1 MPLVKIFDIY
11 LLKKFF
17 SALLVTTLAI
27 GLTIVVINIIDQ
39 LRFFIDNDVPIIT
52 ILQYYIYF
60 AGWVLKQFLPMFI
73 LLATLFS
80 VTLLARRNEILAMK
94 SLGLSLYRL
103 TLPLFV
109 ACVLLAVGHFY
120 YNEVLYPPINK
131 KRVRMKEYDI
141 KGQSERPRT
150 HLNNVYRQIAP
161 GHFYTIRSFNVN
173 RQEGEDL
180 RIYQRSENRLSNII
194 SAKKI
199 NYVDNGWQATNG
211 SVRVF
216 DDSARESYFEFETM
230 RIPDIKDKPADFAK
244 PLGKPEDMSY
254 AELKE
259 YIDLMKRTGGPYLRE
274 SIDLQVKIAFP
285 MTSLV
290 VVLLSIP
297 FAANPKKGGVAR
309 SFAIGALFSLT
320 YFVLFRVLQSAGYN
334 EKIPEHLA
342 VWGVNALFFLVGIVV
357 MVFAKK

>member
-1 MPLVKIFDIY
+1 MTLIKTLDIY

-17 SALLVTTLAI
+17 GALLLTTLAI
-27 GLTIVVINIIDQ
+27 GLTIVVINMIDQ
-39 LRFFIDNDVPIIT
+39 LRFFIDNSVPLVT
-52 ILQYYIYF
+52 ILMYYVYF
-60 AGWVLKQFLPMFI
+60 AGWVVKQFLPMFI

-80 VTLLARRNEILAMK
+80 VTLMARRNEILAMK

-103 TLPLFV
+103 TLPIFV
-109 ACVLLAVGHFY
+109 ACVLLALGHLY
-120 YNEVLYPPINK
+120 YSEVLYPPINK
-131 KRVRMKEYDI
+131 KRVRMKEYEIRGGSDR
-141 KGQSERPRT
+141 QQT
-150 HLNNVYRQIAP
+150 HLNNIYRQIAP
-161 GHFYTIRSFNVN
+161 GHFYTIRNFNVS
-173 RQEGEDL
+173 RREGEDL

-194 SAKKI
+194 TAQKI
-199 NYVDNGWQATNG
+199 SYVDNGWQASGG
-211 SVRVF
+211 SVRIF
-216 DDSARESYFEFETM
+216 DDSARESFFEFDTM
-230 RIPDIKDKPADFAK
+230 RIIDIKDEPQDFAK

-309 SFAIGALFSLT
+309 SFAVGALFSLT

-334 EKIPEHLA
+334 EKIPENLA
-342 VWGVNALFFLVGIVV
+342 VWGVNALFFMVGLVAMIW
-357 MVFAKK
+357 AKK

>member
-1 MPLVKIFDIY
+1 LIKVIDIY
-11 LLKKFF
+11 LLKKFLA
-17 SALLVTTLAI
+17 ALLVTTLAI
-27 GLTIVVINIIDQ
+27 GLTIVVINIVDQ
-39 LRFFIDNDVPIIT
+39 LRYFIDNDVSLLI
-52 ILQYYIYF
+52 ILQYYFYF
-60 AGWVLKQFLPMFI
+60 GGWVLKQFLPMFI

-80 VTLLARRNEILAMK
+80 VSLLARRNEILAMK

-103 TLPLFV
+103 TLPIFT
-109 ACVLLAVGHFY
+109 ACVLLAAGHFY

-131 KRVRMKEYDI
+131 KRVRMKEYEI
-141 KGQSERPRT
+141 KRQSERPQT

-161 GHFYTIRSFNVN
+161 GHFYTIRNFNVN

-180 RIYQRSENRLSNII
+180 KIYQRIENRLSNII
-194 SAKKI
+194 TARKI
-199 NYVDNGWQATNG
+199 NYVDNGWQATDG

-216 DDSARESYFEFETM
+216 DDSARESYFEFDTM
-230 RIPDIKDKPADFAK
+230 RVSDIKDKPEDFAK

-290 VVLLSIP
+290 VVLLSVP
-297 FAANPKKGGVAR
+297 FAANPRKGGVAR
-309 SFAIGALFSLT
+309 SFALGALFSLS
-320 YFVLFRVLQSAGYN
+320 YFVLFRVLQSAGHS
-334 EKIPEHLA
+334 EKIPEFLA
-342 VWGVNALFFLVGIVV
+342 VWGVNALFFLVGIVA
-357 MVFAKK
+357 MLRAKK